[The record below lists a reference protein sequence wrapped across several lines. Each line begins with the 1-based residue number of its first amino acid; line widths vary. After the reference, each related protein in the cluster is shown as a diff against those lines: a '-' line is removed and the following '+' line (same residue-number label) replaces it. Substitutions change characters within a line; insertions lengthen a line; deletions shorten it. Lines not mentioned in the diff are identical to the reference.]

1 MRLILVRHGET
12 EWNREGRFQGQSP
25 VGLSEKGIMQAKE
38 TAKALAA
45 MKPTA
50 LYSSPLTRAMMTAK
64 EISKEVSL
72 EVTPLDG
79 IKEVHLGEMEGIT
92 GREMRSRFGAFYA
105 AWRKDPGQA
114 VFPAGE
120 SMRQLQDRAWN
131 AIVGLEKAH
140 PNGAVIAVSHNFAI
154 RAILCRFMG
163 LPFSRFHRLRVD
175 LASLGVL
182 QCNGSRRQMLAMNER
197 CHLSDEAR

>member
-25 VGLSEKGIMQAKE
+25 VGLSEKGIRQARE
-38 TAKALAA
+38 TARALVA

-50 LYSSPLTRAMMTAK
+50 IYSSPLTRAMMTAN
-64 EISKEVSL
+64 EIGKAVSL
-72 EVTPLDG
+72 EVTPLEG

-92 GREMRSRFGAFYA
+92 GREMRDRFAQFYA
-105 AWRKDPGQA
+105 TWRRDPSQA

-120 SMRQLQDRAWN
+120 SMRQLQERAWN

-140 PNGAVIAVSHNFAI
+140 PNGAVVAVSHNFAI
-154 RAILCRFMG
+154 RTILCRFMG
-163 LPFSRFHRLRVD
+163 LPLSRFHRLRVD
-175 LASLGVL
+175 LASVGVL
-182 QCNGSRRQMLAMNER
+182 QTNGSNRQMLAMNER
-197 CHLSDEAR
+197 CHLPEEVR